1 MKLKKIASLALA
13 GVMAVSMLAGCNNG
27 TGNSGNVV
35 ENNGDLAAKVIAAL
49 DKDTTETIAFSTDAD
64 LKADVEQAM
73 RNVGFEAVNAA
84 GWFGQMGE
92 LYDALKK
99 IDDAYNPANWLD
111 FSKTDDKTDN
121 KTLSKTLNA
130 TIVLPVNTLFGYGY
144 SEEYIVKNLAAALD
158 EIVENGIPTGSST
171 FKLVPSS
178 ATKTDSE
185 GNEYWYNFDYTGKL
199 AVVSVSDAVNGK
211 VSYVLAISVT
221 RTSTKVEK

>member
-73 RNVGFEAVNAA
+73 RNVGFEAVVDGS
-84 GWFGQMGE
+84 GWLGQIGE
-92 LYDALKK
+92 LYDALGK
-99 IDDAYNPANWLD
+99 IDDAYNLANWAD
-111 FSKTDDKTDN
+111 FSKTDDKT
-121 KTLSKTLNA
+121 LEKTLNA
-130 TIVLPVNTLFGYGY
+130 TIVLPVSTLFGGYGY

-158 EIVENGIPTGSST
+158 EIAEDGIPTGSST

-185 GNEYWYNFDYTGKL
+185 DNEYWYNFDYTGKL